1 MMIVIV
7 LNSSRGAQSAVCF
20 RLMSRGS
27 GGGGGGGGVAV
38 AAAAAAGTTKVGPS
52 FTKDAERNQ
61 S

>member
-27 GGGGGGGGVAV
+27 GGGGGV
-38 AAAAAAGTTKVGPS
+38 AAAAAATAGTTKVGPS

>member
-27 GGGGGGGGVAV
+27 CGGGGVAV
-38 AAAAAAGTTKVGPS
+38 AAAATAGTTKVGPS

>member
-27 GGGGGGGGVAV
+27 GGGGGVAV
-38 AAAAAAGTTKVGPS
+38 AAAATAGTTKVGPS

>member
-1 MMIVIV
+1 MVIVIV

-27 GGGGGGGGVAV
+27 GGGGGV
-38 AAAAAAGTTKVGPS
+38 AAAAAATAGTTKVGPS

>member
-27 GGGGGGGGVAV
+27 GGGGGGVAV
-38 AAAAAAGTTKVGPS
+38 AAAATAGTTKVGPS

>member
-1 MMIVIV
+1 MTIVIV

-27 GGGGGGGGVAV
+27 GGGGGVAV
-38 AAAAAAGTTKVGPS
+38 AAAATAGTTKVGPS

>member
-27 GGGGGGGGVAV
+27 GGGGGVAV
-38 AAAAAAGTTKVGPS
+38 AAAAAGTTKVGPS